1 MWAYLTR
8 RFLYMVLLILVT
20 SMVSFVIIQL
30 PAGDYITTL
39 AVRYAATGQVVEQE
53 VLDALRIQFGLDQP
67 VYIQYFKWF
76 TNVLQGDLGWSFQ
89 QVRPVSELVAERI
102 GVTALISVCSL
113 TFAYVVGILIGVV
126 SAVFQYSVLDYF
138 FTIVGF
144 LGLASP
150 NFLLALILM
159 VIIFNAG
166 GAVGGLY
173 STEYLNAPWSWA
185 KFLDL
190 LKHIPLPMI
199 IVGTAGTAGVA
210 RVMRAT
216 LLDELQKQYVVTARS
231 KGVAEIRLLFKYPI
245 RVALNPITSTIG
257 WELPAIVSGTVITDM
272 VLQLPTVGP
281 MLFSA
286 LVAEDMFIAS
296 SLLLFLTSLTVIGT
310 FVSDMLLYSLDPRIR
325 VNKPALPRP
334 CPTDPSDVRL
344 RTDCHRHGQ
353 CRQPRAGKLLSR
365 VAVAVDLAALPPA
378 SPSHG
383 RYGHSGD
390 PVHLRHPG
398 GVHRPLQ
405 HGHAL
410 PGSHLPSPDAH
421 PVCARGTVATA
432 VRLRNDQGKG
442 QLHAGTE
449 IHR

>member
-1 MWAYLTR
+1 MWAFLTR

-76 TNVLQGDLGWSFQ
+76 TNVLRGDLGWSFQ

-310 FVSDMLLYSLDPRIR
+310 FVSDILLYSLDPRIR
-325 VNKPALPRP
+325 VN
-334 CPTDPSDVRL
+334 
-344 RTDCHRHGQ
+344 
-353 CRQPRAGKLLSR
+353 
-365 VAVAVDLAALPPA
+365 
-378 SPSHG
+378 
-383 RYGHSGD
+383 
-390 PVHLRHPG
+390 
-398 GVHRPLQ
+398 
-405 HGHAL
+405 
-410 PGSHLPSPDAH
+410 
-421 PVCARGTVATA
+421 
-432 VRLRNDQGKG
+432 
-442 QLHAGTE
+442 
-449 IHR
+449 

>member
-1 MWAYLTR
+1 MR
-8 RFLYMVLLILVT
+8 RR
-20 SMVSFVIIQL
+20 S
-30 PAGDYITTL
+30 
-39 AVRYAATGQVVEQE
+39 R
-53 VLDALRIQFGLDQP
+53 
-67 VYIQYFKWF
+67 
-76 TNVLQGDLGWSFQ
+76 GW
-89 QVRPVSELVAERI
+89 P
-102 GVTALISVCSL
+102 SVFCSL

-325 VNKPALPRP
+325 VN
-334 CPTDPSDVRL
+334 
-344 RTDCHRHGQ
+344 
-353 CRQPRAGKLLSR
+353 
-365 VAVAVDLAALPPA
+365 
-378 SPSHG
+378 
-383 RYGHSGD
+383 
-390 PVHLRHPG
+390 
-398 GVHRPLQ
+398 
-405 HGHAL
+405 
-410 PGSHLPSPDAH
+410 
-421 PVCARGTVATA
+421 
-432 VRLRNDQGKG
+432 
-442 QLHAGTE
+442 
-449 IHR
+449 

>member
-1 MWAYLTR
+1 MWAYLAR

-67 VYIQYFKWF
+67 VYIQYVKWF
-76 TNVLQGDLGWSFQ
+76 TNVLRGDLGWSFQ

-126 SAVFQYSVLDYF
+126 SAVFQYSVVDYF
-138 FTIVGF
+138 FTFVGF

-325 VNKPALPRP
+325 VN
-334 CPTDPSDVRL
+334 
-344 RTDCHRHGQ
+344 
-353 CRQPRAGKLLSR
+353 
-365 VAVAVDLAALPPA
+365 
-378 SPSHG
+378 
-383 RYGHSGD
+383 
-390 PVHLRHPG
+390 
-398 GVHRPLQ
+398 
-405 HGHAL
+405 
-410 PGSHLPSPDAH
+410 
-421 PVCARGTVATA
+421 
-432 VRLRNDQGKG
+432 
-442 QLHAGTE
+442 
-449 IHR
+449 

>member
-199 IVGTAGTAGVA
+199 IVGTAGTAGGA

-325 VNKPALPRP
+325 VN
-334 CPTDPSDVRL
+334 
-344 RTDCHRHGQ
+344 
-353 CRQPRAGKLLSR
+353 
-365 VAVAVDLAALPPA
+365 
-378 SPSHG
+378 
-383 RYGHSGD
+383 
-390 PVHLRHPG
+390 
-398 GVHRPLQ
+398 
-405 HGHAL
+405 
-410 PGSHLPSPDAH
+410 
-421 PVCARGTVATA
+421 
-432 VRLRNDQGKG
+432 
-442 QLHAGTE
+442 
-449 IHR
+449 

>member
-1 MWAYLTR
+1 MWAYLAR

-67 VYIQYFKWF
+67 VYIQYVKWF
-76 TNVLQGDLGWSFQ
+76 TNVLRGDLGWSFQ

-126 SAVFQYSVLDYF
+126 SAVFQYSVIDYF
-138 FTIVGF
+138 FTFVGF

-325 VNKPALPRP
+325 VN
-334 CPTDPSDVRL
+334 
-344 RTDCHRHGQ
+344 
-353 CRQPRAGKLLSR
+353 
-365 VAVAVDLAALPPA
+365 
-378 SPSHG
+378 
-383 RYGHSGD
+383 
-390 PVHLRHPG
+390 
-398 GVHRPLQ
+398 
-405 HGHAL
+405 
-410 PGSHLPSPDAH
+410 
-421 PVCARGTVATA
+421 
-432 VRLRNDQGKG
+432 
-442 QLHAGTE
+442 
-449 IHR
+449 

>member
-1 MWAYLTR
+1 MWAFLTR

-76 TNVLQGDLGWSFQ
+76 TNVLRGDLGWSFQ

-102 GVTALISVCSL
+102 GVTALISICSL

-190 LKHIPLPMI
+190 LKHIPLPMV

-310 FVSDMLLYSLDPRIR
+310 FVSDILLYSLDPRIR
-325 VNKPALPRP
+325 VN
-334 CPTDPSDVRL
+334 
-344 RTDCHRHGQ
+344 
-353 CRQPRAGKLLSR
+353 
-365 VAVAVDLAALPPA
+365 
-378 SPSHG
+378 
-383 RYGHSGD
+383 
-390 PVHLRHPG
+390 
-398 GVHRPLQ
+398 
-405 HGHAL
+405 
-410 PGSHLPSPDAH
+410 
-421 PVCARGTVATA
+421 
-432 VRLRNDQGKG
+432 
-442 QLHAGTE
+442 
-449 IHR
+449 

>member
-67 VYIQYFKWF
+67 VYIQYVKWF
-76 TNVLQGDLGWSFQ
+76 TNVLRGDLGWSFQ

-126 SAVFQYSVLDYF
+126 SAVFQYSVIDYF
-138 FTIVGF
+138 FTFVGF

-325 VNKPALPRP
+325 VN
-334 CPTDPSDVRL
+334 
-344 RTDCHRHGQ
+344 
-353 CRQPRAGKLLSR
+353 
-365 VAVAVDLAALPPA
+365 
-378 SPSHG
+378 
-383 RYGHSGD
+383 
-390 PVHLRHPG
+390 
-398 GVHRPLQ
+398 
-405 HGHAL
+405 
-410 PGSHLPSPDAH
+410 
-421 PVCARGTVATA
+421 
-432 VRLRNDQGKG
+432 
-442 QLHAGTE
+442 
-449 IHR
+449 